1 MPDNEE
7 EDTTNQHH
15 HILSLQT
22 NASLIRVVNSK
33 IYIGMCSLFLK
44 KLIYS

>member
-1 MPDNEE
+1 MPDNEA
-7 EDTTNQHH
+7 DTTNQYH

-33 IYIGMCSLFLK
+33 IYVPFISEK
-44 KLIYS
+44 N